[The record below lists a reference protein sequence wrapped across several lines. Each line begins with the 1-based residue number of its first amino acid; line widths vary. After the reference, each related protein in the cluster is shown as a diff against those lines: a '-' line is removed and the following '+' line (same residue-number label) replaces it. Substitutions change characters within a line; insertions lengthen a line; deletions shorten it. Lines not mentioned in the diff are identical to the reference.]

1 MDFGLLP
8 PEINS
13 GRMYVGPGAGP
24 MLAAAAAW
32 EALAAELHSTA
43 TAYQSVISA
52 LTAGPWLGPSSAAMA
67 AAAYPYVA
75 WARTAAAQAEQ
86 TATQAG
92 AAAAAYETAFA
103 EMVPPPVIAANRA
116 QLTALV
122 ATNILGQNT
131 PAIAA
136 TEAHYAEMW
145 AQDAGAMYA
154 YAGSSA
160 SAASLTPF
168 SEPPA
173 DTNPGGQA
181 GQSAAVTQ
189 ALSASAGNAQGAI
202 SSVQQTFSAVPSA
215 LNSLAAPAAAPA
227 APLGPLDVI
236 NLLGSLSSIF
246 VDPEIG
252 AAGLAVGTVALPY
265 DVGGYYVGVHTDD
278 IVSGWA
284 GVQPWPGTGPA
295 PPTSFPVITSA
306 GPAFTAGMG
315 EAKTISGLSV
325 PRGWATASPE
335 IRPAALALPTAGAG
349 AAAELSGEGVGSLF
363 GQMAV
368 ASMAG
373 RAMAGTGGSGAP
385 GRRERVGAAVSKP
398 AEPRG
403 PTGPGAPPASSEPTQ
418 PREPTT
424 SPQSPTGGPITSI
437 AAELRE
443 LASLRDAGILTDEEF
458 NEQKKRLLPH

>member
-1 MDFGLLP
+1 MDFALLP

-13 GRMYVGPGAGP
+13 GRMYVGPGSGP

-43 TAYQSVISA
+43 SAYQSVITA

-67 AAAYPYVA
+67 AAAYPYVT
-75 WARTAAAQAEQ
+75 WVQAAAVQAEQ

-92 AAAAAYETAFA
+92 AAAAAYEMAFA
-103 EMVPPPVIAANRA
+103 ETVPPPVIAANRT
-116 QLTALV
+116 LLMSLV

-136 TEAHYAEMW
+136 TEAQYAEMW
-145 AQDAGAMYA
+145 AQDAGAMYG

-168 SEPPA
+168 SEPPSS
-173 DTNPGGQA
+173 TNPGGQT
-181 GQSAAVTQ
+181 GQSAAVAQ
-189 ALSASAGNAQGAI
+189 ALSTSAGKVQGAV
-202 SSVQQTFSAVPSA
+202 SSAQQSFSAAPTA

-227 APLGPLDVI
+227 ALGPLDVLALLA
-236 NLLGSLSSIF
+236 NLSGVL

-284 GVQPWPGTGPA
+284 GVQPWPGTAAA
-295 PPTSFPVITSA
+295 PPTTFPVITNPGS
-306 GPAFTAGMG
+306 AFTAGMG

-325 PRGWATASPE
+325 PKGWATAAPE
-335 IRPAALALPTAGAG
+335 VRPAALALPAASAG
-349 AAAELSGEGVGSLF
+349 AAAELSGDGVGSLF

-373 RAMAGTGGSGAP
+373 RAMAGTGGAGVP

-398 AEPRG
+398 GEPR
-403 PTGPGAPPASSEPTQ
+403 EPTDT
-418 PREPTT
+418 REPTT
-424 SPQSPTGGPITSI
+424 SSEPTESREPTASRHSPPGGPITSI

>member
-1 MDFGLLP
+1 MDFALLP

-13 GRMYVGPGAGP
+13 GRMYVGPGSGP

-32 EALAAELHSTA
+32 ETLAAELHSTA
-43 TAYQSVISA
+43 SAYQSVIA
-52 LTAGPWLGPSSAAMA
+52 TLTAGPWLGPSSAAMA

-75 WARTAAAQAEQ
+75 WAQAAAAQAEQ

-92 AAAAAYETAFA
+92 AAAVAYETAFA
-103 EMVPPPVIAANRA
+103 ETVPPPVIAANRT
-116 QLTALV
+116 LLMNLV

-136 TEAHYAEMW
+136 TEAQYAEMW
-145 AQDAGAMYA
+145 AQDAGAMYG

-168 SEPPA
+168 SEPPSNTKL
-173 DTNPGGQA
+173 DGQT
-181 GQSAAVTQ
+181 GQSRAVAQ
-189 ALSASAGNAQGAI
+189 ALSTSAGKAQSAV
-202 SSVQQTFSAVPSA
+202 SSVQQSFSAVPSA

-227 APLGPLDVI
+227 APLGPLDVLAVLA
-236 NLLGSLSSIF
+236 NLSGVF
-246 VDPEIG
+246 ADPEIG
-252 AAGLAVGTVALPY
+252 AAGLAVGTVALPF

-284 GVQPWPGTGPA
+284 GLEPWPGTAAA
-295 PPTSFPVITSA
+295 PPTTFPVVTNPGSMFA
-306 GPAFTAGMG
+306 ANMG
-315 EAKTISGLSV
+315 EAKSISGLSV
-325 PRGWATASPE
+325 PKGWATAAPE
-335 IRPAALALPTAGAG
+335 IRPAALALPAASAG
-349 AAAELSGEGVGSLF
+349 AAAELSGDGVGSLF

-373 RAMAGTGGSGAP
+373 RAMAGTGGAGVP

-398 AEPRG
+398 GEPADTRE
-403 PTGPGAPPASSEPTQ
+403 PATSSEPKE
-418 PREPTT
+418 PREATPH
-424 SPQSPTGGPITSI
+424 SPPGGPITSI